1 MGFLVKYFPKQK
13 RYHMSNL
20 KRFLTLILLL
30 VLCTS
35 LQAQENFTFK
45 VIVNK
50 GKNEFKSGA
59 TWQPIKVGAS
69 LLKSDELRLSENSYM
84 GLMHT
89 SGKPLELKHSGKY
102 KVVDLANKMKEGT
115 SVISKY
121 TDFIL
126 SSSENP
132 KNSLKATG
140 AVHRGSNITLYL
152 PVSDQALI
160 FNDEI
165 TFGWDKDK
173 IPGPYEVV
181 FNSLFEDELHHIE
194 TADNVVSVN
203 MNDPLLSNEDNI
215 IVYVISKSDP
225 NKVSERYSLR
235 RLSKADNERIKSQ
248 LQEYKLDVEENSAIN
263 KLYLASFFEENSLL
277 IDAATALQ
285 EAIKLE
291 PEVPFY
297 QEAYQGFLIRNGLKK

>member
-1 MGFLVKYFPKQK
+1 
-13 RYHMSNL
+13 MSNL

-115 SVISKY
+115 
-121 TDFIL
+121 
-126 SSSENP
+126 
-132 KNSLKATG
+132 
-140 AVHRGSNITLYL
+140 
-152 PVSDQALI
+152 
-160 FNDEI
+160 
-165 TFGWDKDK
+165 
-173 IPGPYEVV
+173 
-181 FNSLFEDELHHIE
+181 
-194 TADNVVSVN
+194 
-203 MNDPLLSNEDNI
+203 
-215 IVYVISKSDP
+215 
-225 NKVSERYSLR
+225 
-235 RLSKADNERIKSQ
+235 
-248 LQEYKLDVEENSAIN
+248 
-263 KLYLASFFEENSLL
+263 
-277 IDAATALQ
+277 
-285 EAIKLE
+285 
-291 PEVPFY
+291 
-297 QEAYQGFLIRNGLKK
+297 